1 MGFSWLSPGVAGA
14 LEAGAIAL
22 LTGALLCALCH
33 HLGRRVGWK
42 QGTEIGV
49 AFVATLFVGAGI
61 DAWDLFHLSLVRL
74 ESPFVIER
82 MLGDIYDPAFLGTR
96 VVFEFCG
103 AVAGVMI
110 GWYLAAIASFGRR
123 RPRN

>member
-1 MGFSWLSPGVAGA
+1 MGFSWLSTGVAGA

-22 LTGALLCALCH
+22 LIGAILCAFCH

-49 AFVATLFVGAGI
+49 ALVVTLVVAAGV
-61 DAWDLFHLSLVRL
+61 DAWDLFHLSIIRL
-74 ESPFVIER
+74 ESPFVIAR
-82 MLGDIYDPAFLGTR
+82 TLGDIYDPAFLGTR

-110 GWYLAAIASFGRR
+110 GWYLAAVALRGKRG
-123 RPRN
+123 

>member
-1 MGFSWLSPGVAGA
+1 MGFSWLSPGIAGA

-22 LTGALLCALCH
+22 AIGALLCALCH

-49 AFVATLFVGAGI
+49 AFVATLFVAAGV
-61 DAWDLFHLSLVRL
+61 DAWDLFHLSIIRL

-82 MLGDIYDPAFLGTR
+82 TLGDIYDPAFLGTR

-103 AVAGVMI
+103 AIAGVML
-110 GWYLAAIASFGRR
+110 GWYLAAVALSGRR
-123 RPRN
+123 RG

>member
-1 MGFSWLSPGVAGA
+1 MGFSWLSTGVAGA
-14 LEAGAIAL
+14 LEAGLIAL
-22 LTGALLCALCH
+22 AVGALTCALCH

-49 AFVATLFVGAGI
+49 ALVATLVIAAGI
-61 DAWDLFHLSLVRL
+61 DAWDLFHLSIIRL

-82 MLGDIYDPAFLGTR
+82 TLGEIHDPAFLGTR

-110 GWYLAAIASFGRR
+110 GWYLAAVALSGKRR
-123 RPRN
+123 D

>member
-1 MGFSWLSPGVAGA
+1 MGFSWLSTGVAGA

-22 LTGALLCALCH
+22 LIGSLLCALCH
-33 HLGRRVGWK
+33 HLGRRIGWK

-49 AFVATLFVGAGI
+49 ALVVTLVLAAGV
-61 DAWDLFHLSLVRL
+61 DAWDLFHLSIVRL
-74 ESPFVIER
+74 ESPFVIAR
-82 MLGDIYDPAFLGTR
+82 TLGDIYDPAFLGTR

-110 GWYLAAIASFGRR
+110 GWYLATVALRGKRG
-123 RPRN
+123 

>member
-1 MGFSWLSPGVAGA
+1 VGFSWLSPGVAGA

-22 LTGALLCALCH
+22 LIGAVLCVLCH
-33 HLGRRVGWK
+33 HLGRRAGWK

-49 AFVATLFVGAGI
+49 ALVATIFIAAGV
-61 DAWDLFHLSLVRL
+61 DAWDLFHLSIIRL
-74 ESPFVIER
+74 ESPFVIQR
-82 MLGDIYDPAFLGTR
+82 MLGEIHDPAFLGTR

-110 GWYLAAIASFGRR
+110 GWYLAAVAWRGRG
-123 RPRN
+123 

>member
-1 MGFSWLSPGVAGA
+1 MGFSWLSLGIAGA

-33 HLGRRVGWK
+33 HLGRRARWK

-49 AFVATLFVGAGI
+49 ALVATLVLAAGV
-61 DAWDLFHLSLVRL
+61 DAWDLFRLSITRL
-74 ESPFVIER
+74 ESPFVIAR
-82 MLGDIYDPAFLGTR
+82 ALGEIHDPAYLGTR

-103 AVAGVMI
+103 AVAGVMA
-110 GWYLAAIASFGRR
+110 GWYLAAVAWRSRG
-123 RPRN
+123 

>member
-1 MGFSWLSPGVAGA
+1 MGFSWLSTGVAGA

-22 LTGALLCALCH
+22 LIGAILCAFCH

-49 AFVATLFVGAGI
+49 ALVVTLVIAAGV
-61 DAWDLFHLSLVRL
+61 DAWDLFHLSIIRL
-74 ESPFVIER
+74 ESPFVIAR
-82 MLGDIYDPAFLGTR
+82 TLGDIYDPAFLGTR

-110 GWYLAAIASFGRR
+110 GWYLAAVALRGKRG
-123 RPRN
+123 

>member
-33 HLGRRVGWK
+33 HLGRRAGWK

-49 AFVATLFVGAGI
+49 AFVATLFIAAGV
-61 DAWDLFHLSLVRL
+61 DAWDLFHLSIVRL
-74 ESPFVIER
+74 ESPFVIQR
-82 MLGDIYDPAFLGTR
+82 MLGEIHDPAYLGTR

-103 AVAGVMI
+103 AVAGVMT
-110 GWYLAAIASFGRR
+110 GWYLAAVALPGKRR
-123 RPRN
+123 G

>member
-22 LTGALLCALCH
+22 LIGALLCALCH

>member
-1 MGFSWLSPGVAGA
+1 MGSTWLGSGIAGA
-14 LEAGAIAL
+14 LEAGLIAL
-22 LTGALLCALCH
+22 LIGALVCLAAH

-42 QGTEIGV
+42 PGTEIGV
-49 AFVATLFVGAGI
+49 ALLVTLFVAAGV
-61 DAWDLFHLSLVRL
+61 DGWDLFHLSIVRM

-82 MLGDIYDPAFLGTR
+82 TLGEIHDPAYLGTR

-110 GWYLAAIASFGRR
+110 GWFVAISLMKRR
-123 RPRN
+123 D